1 MSYETYSDLQYDYF
15 MLFQSN
21 ANFNE
26 ITTEKQ
32 FNFINKVTAK
42 RYKIDYKLLVRYE
55 KQKKR
60 RIKAIYKRN
69 KRKFGVVSNSLAI
82 EMYENEQKLVSKL
95 NKEYEKYKF
104 EKKRERLLNRLKI
117 GSKTNNRRTVQG
129 TSSPLNEDGAK
140 KEVSCNLHEA
150 DVIEQCADEE

>member
-1 MSYETYSDLQYDYF
+1 MIFETYEFLQEYYLE
-15 MLFQSN
+15 LFQSN

-42 RYKIDYKLLVRYE
+42 RYKIDYKLLVKYE

-60 RIKAIYKRN
+60 RIRAIYKRN

-82 EMYENEQKLVSKL
+82 EIWENEQKLVSKL

-129 TSSPLNEDGAK
+129 TSSPLNEDGVK
-140 KEVSCNLHEA
+140 KEVSCTLHKDCVNE
-150 DVIEQCADEE
+150 